1 MEKKCAF
8 RKQIHS
14 TLGYPIDIKRG
25 NKRISKQSREKLNF
39 IQGSFLSVS
48 PYLTTYVSINIYH
61 KMAPYMYKR
70 KQLLLIKVWS
80 FLPNKPKQQDKLQ
93 QSNPTLLDISLSQWK
108 SDRYFCFLLPFEYIY
123 EINIWIMK
131 HFTSIMILT
140 LISLPFSGSRQKV
153 VKISTNLTYLS
164 FNKLTHSRS
173 KWKFFCSFTT
183 FLQALQAGLFF

>member
-1 MEKKCAF
+1 
-8 RKQIHS
+8 
-14 TLGYPIDIKRG
+14 
-25 NKRISKQSREKLNF
+25 
-39 IQGSFLSVS
+39 
-48 PYLTTYVSINIYH
+48 
-61 KMAPYMYKR
+61 MAPYMYKR

>member
-14 TLGYPIDIKRG
+14 TLGYPIDIKWG